1 MFTKIISSKSIYKRL
16 KNIKMEKDKLFL
28 FKTLLDSLQN
38 KWTVVIEIFME
49 KYLVVTYWDMHMIWA
64 I

>member
-16 KNIKMEKDKLFL
+16 KIIKMEKDKLFL

-38 KWTVVIEIFME
+38 KWTVDIEIFME
-49 KYLVVTYWDMHMIWA
+49 KYSVGTYWDMHMIWA